1 MERVPAGSDERRE
14 SVSLHKDALH
24 EDEFDV
30 CRS

>member
-14 SVSLHKDALH
+14 SVSLHEEELDK
-24 EDEFDV
+24 DEFDV